1 MLGVYQLLLISA
13 IFFLGQVSL
22 RAYEEPLKAPPG
34 CYPIDQQAQC
44 DQKCPS
50 HHCFKENKAGVYWW
64 CCEDASD
71 DLIRSEVS
79 DKVNVSDG
87 TCSCTQ
93 YGGGYCSGFCDG
105 NTCPCMNCQYV
116 NQTC

>member
-1 MLGVYQLLLISA
+1 MMLGVNQLLFIA
-13 IFFLGQVSL
+13 IIFFFGQVSL

-50 HHCFKENKAGVYWW
+50 HNCFKENNAGIYWW

-71 DLIRSEVS
+71 DLIRS
-79 DKVNVSDG
+79 
-87 TCSCTQ
+87 
-93 YGGGYCSGFCDG
+93 
-105 NTCPCMNCQYV
+105 
-116 NQTC
+116 